1 MLRRMETKLYIRDGK
16 RFKYVPNMLGMYW
29 NGIILTK
36 ERMQDSI
43 AVVIEQHY
51 DHVVMASLD
60 TSKSG
65 INWYEAKNWCEN
77 RFYNGR
83 LPLNTELINLK
94 KYITLGTITWIWGE
108 ENSNSCAFLLGWPS
122 GYIYDSGKYYN
133 GYVMSIAVKDVS
145 ILDLI

>member
-1 MLRRMETKLYIRDGK
+1 METKLYIRDGK

-36 ERMQDSI
+36 EKMQDSI

-51 DHVVMASLD
+51 DHVIMASLEI
-60 TSKSG
+60 SKPMSW
-65 INWYEAKNWCEN
+65 NDAKEWCKN
-77 RFYNGR
+77 CFYNGR

-94 KYITLGTITWIWGE
+94 KYINTDTIHLHYIWGE
-108 ENSNSCAFLLGWPS
+108 EHSCYNAWLLRWSDGATNYGTKSSN
-122 GYIYDSGKYYN
+122 YYVN
-133 GYVMSIAVKDVS
+133 TIAVKDVS